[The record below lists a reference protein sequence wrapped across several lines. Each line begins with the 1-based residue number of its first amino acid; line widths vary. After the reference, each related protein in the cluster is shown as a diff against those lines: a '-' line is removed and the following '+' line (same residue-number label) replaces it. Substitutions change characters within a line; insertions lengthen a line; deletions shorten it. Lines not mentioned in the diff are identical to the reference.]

1 MAKDKLAEEKLKLEI
16 QELNKHWLKKP
27 QYLQVL
33 LPTTL
38 AIFSLLYAIT
48 SGLFSSKQELLELN
62 KKRLETDILSFQ
74 KEKETLI
81 LTNNNLKIQIS
92 KYNDSLQDRNLVLK
106 KYENSFTKERQK
118 IQALN
123 DELAI
128 LKTTKSNYNTEI
140 AALEKEYNDKKQVYL
155 KEIESKY
162 YKEIDNDKKTA
173 ELKETIKDLKENI
186 VDLKYNINLF
196 ETNPYIMKDKQYYFT
211 DWTLSKMIE
220 YYKSK
225 NDKSEVELQRL
236 EKNRE
241 KIQKTIDTIQV
252 RNKVK
257 KIK

>member
-1 MAKDKLAEEKLKLEI
+1 
-16 QELNKHWLKKP
+16 
-27 QYLQVL
+27 
-33 LPTTL
+33 
-38 AIFSLLYAIT
+38 
-48 SGLFSSKQELLELN
+48 
-62 KKRLETDILSFQ
+62 
-74 KEKETLI
+74 
-81 LTNNNLKIQIS
+81 
-92 KYNDSLQDRNLVLK
+92 VLK